1 MDITGLL
8 ILVAVI
14 AIVIVA
20 LYAVMQR
27 VEMDPAVRNIITIAV
42 IVLVAVLAI
51 GVLLHSR
58 GTIVT
63 VP

>member
-8 ILVAVI
+8 ILVAVV

-27 VEMDPAVRNIITIAV
+27 VEMDPAIKNIITIAI

-51 GVLLHSR
+51 SVLLRS
-58 GTIVT
+58 GSPIVLH
-63 VP
+63 

>member
-8 ILVAVI
+8 ILVAVV

-27 VEMDPAVRNIITIAV
+27 VEIDPAIKNIITIAI

-51 GVLLHSR
+51 SILLRSGNPILIR
-58 GTIVT
+58 
-63 VP
+63 